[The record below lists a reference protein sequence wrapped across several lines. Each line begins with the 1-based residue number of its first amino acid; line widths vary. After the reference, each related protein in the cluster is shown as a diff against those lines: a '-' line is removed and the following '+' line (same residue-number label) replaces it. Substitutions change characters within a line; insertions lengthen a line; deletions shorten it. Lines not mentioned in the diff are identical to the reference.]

1 MKKECTLHIGLPVC
15 LINEQGVLLEQGP
28 ISQIAQSWRGLNV
41 TVNAR
46 TVLLEPVRYNSTHH
60 TAKAQDLY
68 LLPMSEFEHWQQRG
82 SAKLFD
88 LLMLR
93 FRYTHD
99 RLAQSAVQQIVA
111 HLDAIEALLDQAT
124 LTEDEK
130 KRVHGLIRMHG
141 DKATDR
147 QTLTQKTHADF
158 MEQYI
163 FMAKSAGVT

>member
-1 MKKECTLHIGLPVC
+1 MKKECALDIGLPVC
-15 LINEQGVLLEQGP
+15 LINEQGLLLEQGP
-28 ISQIAQSWRGLNV
+28 ISQITNNWRGLKV
-41 TVNAR
+41 TVNGR

-82 SAKLFD
+82 SVKLFD

-99 RLAQSAVQQIVA
+99 RLEQSAVRQIVA
-111 HLDAIEALLDQAT
+111 HLDAIETLLDQAA

-141 DKATDR
+141 DKAIDR
-147 QTLTQKTHADF
+147 SSLTQKTHTDF

-163 FMAKSAGVT
+163 FMAKSAGAS